1 MPFTPF
7 HMGFGLAA
15 KAAAGNR
22 LGLIAFG
29 LSQVLIDI
37 EPGVRML
44 LGTGDLHGWSHTIL
58 GAVAIAALATWWS
71 RGLVRWL
78 AGRWNQEVRHYGQDW
93 LCVPGAFSWP
103 VAALGA
109 FVGTL
114 SHLGLD
120 SLIHADMRPFA
131 PLSDGNPLLG
141 LVGHDTVYAAM
152 VVMGLLGAV
161 LWLVRQ
167 RMGSRAN

>member
-44 LGTGDLHGWSHTIL
+44 LGTDELHGWSHTLL

-71 RGLVRWL
+71 QWLVLLL
-78 AGRWNQEVRHYGQDW
+78 AGRWNDEVRHYGQDW
-93 LCVPGAFSWP
+93 LSVPGAFSGP

-109 FVGTL
+109 FVGTI
-114 SHLGLD
+114 SHLVLD
-120 SLIHADMRPFA
+120 SLMHADMKPLAPF
-131 PLSDGNPLLG
+131 SDANPLLG
-141 LVGHDTVYAAM
+141 LVAHDAVYSSM
-152 VVMGLLGAV
+152 VVLGVIGAL

-167 RMGSRAN
+167 WINR

>member
-29 LSQVLIDI
+29 LSQVLMDI

-44 LGTGDLHGWSHTIL
+44 LGTADLHGWSHTVL
-58 GAVAIAALATWWS
+58 GAAAIAALATWWS
-71 RGLVRWL
+71 RGLVRLL
-78 AGRWNQEVRHYGQDW
+78 AGRWNDEVRHYGQNW
-93 LCVPGAFSWP
+93 LGVPGAFSWP

-109 FVGTL
+109 VVGTI

-120 SLIHADMRPFA
+120 GLMHADMRPFA
-131 PLSDGNPLLG
+131 PFSDLNPLLG
-141 LVGHDTVYAAM
+141 LVAHDAVYTAM
-152 VVMGLLGAV
+152 VVMGLVGALV
-161 LWLVRQ
+161 WLVRQ
-167 RMGSRAN
+167 RIGSGAR